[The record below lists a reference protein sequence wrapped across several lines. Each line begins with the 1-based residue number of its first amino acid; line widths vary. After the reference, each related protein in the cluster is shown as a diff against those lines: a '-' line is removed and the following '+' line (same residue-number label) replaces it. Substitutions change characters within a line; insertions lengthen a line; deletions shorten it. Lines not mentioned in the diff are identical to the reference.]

1 MNAIWLILHLNKLIT
16 CTIHFFSLLS
26 STSCQ
31 FMVYPPC
38 ITEVKRYIYCSCLKF
53 RDSISV
59 LTVEFHSEQH
69 NFPQNSEM
77 VIHQF
82 DNATA
87 MPLCPRRPSLKTTT
101 EIENY
106 VSPPP
111 PGPWPH
117 PAASK
122 PLYQLAL
129 IAAAFTLLNLQHAHL
144 QAGPPEWANACATM
158 YGKCRGTYCTCT
170 IMRMH
175 SCTHTLA
182 HAVP

>member
-1 MNAIWLILHLNKLIT
+1 
-16 CTIHFFSLLS
+16 
-26 STSCQ
+26 
-31 FMVYPPC
+31 
-38 ITEVKRYIYCSCLKF
+38 
-53 RDSISV
+53 
-59 LTVEFHSEQH
+59 
-69 NFPQNSEM
+69 
-77 VIHQF
+77 
-82 DNATA
+82 

-106 VSPPP
+106 ESPPP

-122 PLYQLAL
+122 PLHQLAL

-144 QAGPPEWANACATM
+144 QAGPPEWANACVTM
-158 YGKCRGTYCTCT
+158 CGKCRGTYCTCT

-182 HAVP
+182 HAVPCMELFAQPIFAASYFRHVLSVLVLRSSASIFSFDHTPRCTHCSFNTHSWTINYSSVLSPFLGKKGKLYLDQIMYVITPCCSQRS